1 MTKNR
6 TVLMMKKDSKK
17 GRIASNYRPT
27 ACLPIFWKLLTGI
40 IGDKVYVYLER
51 SSLLQDEQKS
61 CRRGSRGTK
70 EQLLIDKTV
79 LRYCRK
85 AKRNLVIGFINY

>member
-6 TVLMMKKDSKK
+6 TVLIMKKDSKK

-61 CRRGSRGTK
+61 CCRGSRGTK

>member
-6 TVLMMKKDSKK
+6 TVLIMKKDSKK

-85 AKRNLVIGFINY
+85 AKRNLVIEFINY